1 MSLLQ
6 KELEFWLASLPAIGA
21 IKIQELL
28 KYFKTEEQIFK
39 AGENELRQVSRI
51 TEKDVACII
60 SNRNIDTIKRKY
72 E

>member
-28 KYFKTEEQIFK
+28 KYLKQKNRF
-39 AGENELRQVSRI
+39 LRQERTSYGRFHVLL
-51 TEKDVACII
+51 
-60 SNRNIDTIKRKY
+60 RKMWRVLY
-72 E
+72 PIEI